1 MSCIDTGTKKNKQ
14 TNESYDSIGISSIT
28 SICLH
33 HSKQYNQQMVPD
45 HYISFQ
51 FLSNNQQTIDILH
64 ELIFLPKNQRDK
76 QMKTSENSR
85 NEPRLAMD
93 ICWYVRLNDVEHRSM
108 IDDVQ
113 YQMIS
118 HDFLSKEKKK
128 KMKKWL
134 KRMFVHSQ

>member
-1 MSCIDTGTKKNKQ
+1 
-14 TNESYDSIGISSIT
+14 
-28 SICLH
+28 
-33 HSKQYNQQMVPD
+33 
-45 HYISFQ
+45 
-51 FLSNNQQTIDILH
+51 
-64 ELIFLPKNQRDK
+64 
-76 QMKTSENSR
+76 MKTSENSR